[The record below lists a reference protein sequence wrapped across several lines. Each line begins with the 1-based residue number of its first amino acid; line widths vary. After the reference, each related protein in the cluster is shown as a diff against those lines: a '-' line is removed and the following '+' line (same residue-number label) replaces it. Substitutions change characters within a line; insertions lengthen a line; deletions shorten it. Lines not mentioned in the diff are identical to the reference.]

1 MLAMNPRTPWGVR
14 APAVTL
20 ATIASRFAPT
30 VRPHQT
36 VKTMED
42 TDLQALMA
50 RLELLITR
58 VEQLKSQN
66 GLLLAQ
72 EKTWREERA
81 HLIEKNEI
89 ARRKVESMIS
99 RLKALEQDS

>member
-1 MLAMNPRTPWGVR
+1 MNPQTPQGVR
-14 APAVTL
+14 DPALSL
-20 ATIASRFAPT
+20 ATIASKRAPA

>member
-1 MLAMNPRTPWGVR
+1 MAYSQFLCHSSESIQWE
-14 APAVTL
+14 
-20 ATIASRFAPT
+20 
-30 VRPHQT
+30 
-36 VKTMED
+36 TMED

-58 VEQLKSQN
+58 VEQLKRQN

-72 EKTWREERA
+72 EKSWRDERA

-89 ARRKVESMIS
+89 ARQKVETMIS

>member
-1 MLAMNPRTPWGVR
+1 
-14 APAVTL
+14 
-20 ATIASRFAPT
+20 
-30 VRPHQT
+30 
-36 VKTMED
+36 MED

-58 VEQLKSQN
+58 VEQLKREN
-66 GLLLAQ
+66 GILLAQ
-72 EKTWREERA
+72 EKSWREERA

-89 ARRKVESMIS
+89 ARQKVETMIS

>member
-1 MLAMNPRTPWGVR
+1 MS
-14 APAVTL
+14 
-20 ATIASRFAPT
+20 IASLFITQHDRRAGSFLQSLPPIRHNP
-30 VRPHQT
+30 VD
-36 VKTMED
+36 TMED
-42 TDLQALMA
+42 TDLQTLMA